1 LEILPSRDN
10 TVCENAQTSLKRIT
24 VQVNATT
31 PLPRVDVS
39 AQKFALTSRAG
50 AVLLSALADRL
61 MDIHAST
68 WPAK

>member
-1 LEILPSRDN
+1 M
-10 TVCENAQTSLKRIT
+10 
-24 VQVNATT
+24 QVNATT